1 MYAEFGFPIRYTE
14 PEGCKPQPRG
24 KLMNKVVRIGS
35 FFGGSFGVA
44 GHPNRVYDYFAV
56 DSDINAATSCSDKC
70 ELVAFCSEAEAY
82 ARMELISTESR
93 IAPKKK

>member
-1 MYAEFGFPIRYTE
+1 
-14 PEGCKPQPRG
+14 
-24 KLMNKVVRIGS
+24 MNKVVRLGS

-56 DSDINAATSCSDKC
+56 DSDISAATKCSDKC

-82 ARMELISTESR
+82 ARMETISAEAR
-93 IAPKKK
+93 LPVKKK